1 MAEDVPRSNRP
12 RDVRT
17 EATTEEKAPAI
28 LRGLTQVFRLR
39 LVYSR
44 EGVLRPPAVF
54 TPSRGATQ
62 MGRDVRSGIPLPR
75 DGRASRLHATLHA
88 DALGRLRVVDEKSR
102 NGTHVNGRRVEEA
115 LLQDGD
121 VLSIGDS
128 YFVVRAEA
136 ERQADAPVPSLL
148 GDAPSIHALRAAIHR
163 VGPTA
168 VTVLLLAESG
178 CGKEVVARAVHDAS
192 RRRGP
197 FVAVNCSAIPEGLA
211 ESQLFGHLANAF
223 SGAVA
228 RPGLFRAAEGGTLFL
243 DEVGDLPQA
252 VQPKLLRV
260 LQDRM
265 VLPLG
270 ATAPVACDVRIV
282 AATNRDLKVDVAAH
296 RFRGDLFAR
305 LSEFPLGIPPLRE
318 RREDILPLLEH
329 ALGAPRPRISA
340 ALAEALLL
348 HPWPF
353 NVRELFALA
362 AQLRIRGGDAEV
374 LDLDLVADRLE
385 PAPGHAAA
393 APQDEAAAAPRATA
407 GGRPAP
413 ADRRP
418 PAEEEEDRSDADER
432 EPPPGREQLEELLRA
447 HRGVVADIARTMRR
461 SRKQIYR
468 WISHHGLDVQ
478 RFRG

>member
-1 MAEDVPRSNRP
+1 MPQDVPKSGRP
-12 RDVRT
+12 GGVAVD
-17 EATTEEKAPAI
+17 ATTEERAPVI
-28 LRGLTQVFRLR
+28 RRGPAQVFRLR
-39 LVYSR
+39 LVYSSDDI
-44 EGVLRPPAVF
+44 LSPPALF
-54 TPSRGATQ
+54 TPSRGATPV
-62 MGRDVRSGIPLPR
+62 GRDVQSGIRVPR
-75 DGRASRLHATLHA
+75 DGRASRLHATLHS

-102 NGTHVNGRRVEEA
+102 NGTHVNGQRVDEA
-115 LLQDGD
+115 LLEDGD

-128 YFVVRAEA
+128 HFVVRAEP
-136 ERQADAPVPSLL
+136 ERQPDAPVPSLL
-148 GDAPSIHALRAAIHR
+148 GDAPSMRALRAAIHR
-163 VGPTA
+163 VGPAA

-192 RRRGP
+192 GRRGP

-228 RPGLFRAAEGGTLFL
+228 RPGLFRAADGGTLFL

-265 VLPLG
+265 VLPVG

-282 AATNRDLKVDVAAH
+282 AATNRDLTADIAAH

-305 LSEFPLGIPPLRE
+305 LSEFPLGIAPLRA

-340 ALAEALLL
+340 PLAEALLL

-353 NVRELFALA
+353 NVRELLALA
-362 AQLRIRGGDAEV
+362 AQLRIRGGEADV
-374 LDLDLVADRLE
+374 LDLELVADRLSPSP
-385 PAPGHAAA
+385 PAG
-393 APQDEAAAAPRATA
+393 AAAAPRGTSS
-407 GGRPAP
+407 GPPAP
-413 ADRRP
+413 PPDRRA
-418 PAEEEEDRSDADER
+418 PAEDEEERGETDER
-432 EPPPGREQLEELLRA
+432 EPPPDREQLEALLRA
-447 HRGVVADIARTMRR
+447 HRGVVADIARAVRR

>member
-1 MAEDVPRSNRP
+1 MAKDVRSNDRPGDVPS
-12 RDVRT
+12 D
-17 EATTEEKAPAI
+17 ATTEERAPVI
-28 LRGLTQVFRLR
+28 RRGPTQVFRLR
-39 LVYSR
+39 LVYSS
-44 EGVLRPPAVF
+44 EDIVSPPVLF
-54 TPSRGATQ
+54 TPSRGATPV
-62 MGRDVRSGIPLPR
+62 GRDVESGIRLPR
-75 DGRASRLHATLHA
+75 DGRASRLHATLHSS
-88 DALGRLRVVDEKSR
+88 ALGQLRVVDEKSR
-102 NGTHVNGRRVEEA
+102 NGTHVNGRRVDEA
-115 LLQDGD
+115 LLEDGD

-136 ERQADAPVPSLL
+136 EQQADAPVPSLV
-148 GDAPSIHALRAAIHR
+148 GDAPSMRALRAAIHR

-228 RPGLFRAAEGGTLFL
+228 RPGLFRAADGGTLFL

-265 VLPLG
+265 VLPVG
-270 ATAPVACDVRIV
+270 ATSPVACDVRIV
-282 AATNRDLKVDVAAH
+282 AATNRDLTADIAAH

-305 LSEFPLGIPPLRE
+305 LSEFPLGIAPLRE
-318 RREDILPLLEH
+318 RREDVLPLLEH

-348 HPWPF
+348 HSWPF
-353 NVRELFALA
+353 NVRELLGLA
-362 AQLRIRGGDAEV
+362 AQLRIRGGEAEV
-374 LDLDLVADRLE
+374 LDLELVADRL
-385 PAPGHAAA
+385 APPSSPG
-393 APQDEAAAAPRATA
+393 EAAAASRATTS
-407 GGRPAP
+407 
-413 ADRRP
+413 P
-418 PAEEEEDRSDADER
+418 PDPGPMSDADER
-432 EPPPGREQLEELLRA
+432 EPPPDRAQLEELLRA
-447 HRGVVADIARTMRR
+447 HRGVVADIARAMRR